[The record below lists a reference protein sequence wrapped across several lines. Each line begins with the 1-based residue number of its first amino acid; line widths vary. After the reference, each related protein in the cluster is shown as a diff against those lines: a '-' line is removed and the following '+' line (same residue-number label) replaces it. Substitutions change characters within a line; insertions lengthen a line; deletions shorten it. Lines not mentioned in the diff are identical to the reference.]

1 VGDTLARQGSPGF
14 TFVNLHPLELNDDSL
29 LDPDAPLSRFA
40 PRVILEVTE
49 RAHLDNVRNVKHR
62 VARLRE
68 LGFRIALD
76 DLGGGY
82 AGLTSFAAL
91 VPDFVKID
99 GELVKGLDKQPLR
112 ARLVGSIARVC
123 KELGIPV
130 VAEGIETAGEKEEA
144 LHAGCELLQG
154 FLIGRPAS
162 PDALGLA

>member
-1 VGDTLARQGSPGF
+1 V
-14 TFVNLHPLELNDDSL
+14 V
-29 LDPDAPLSRFA
+29 
-40 PRVILEVTE
+40 LEVTE
-49 RAHLDNVRNVKHR
+49 RAHLDNVRNVSDR

-99 GELVKGLDKQPLR
+99 GELMRGIDQHALR
-112 ARLVGSIARVC
+112 RRLVTSIAHVC
-123 KELGIPV
+123 NELGIPV
-130 VAEGIETAGEKEEA
+130 VAEGIETSNEKQEA
-144 LHAGCELLQG
+144 LRAGCALLQG

-162 PDALGLA
+162 LDAAGSRLGPPRVQ